1 MLALAVFTSGQQLQ
15 PLCAMEN
22 SFANNASHA
31 NHDPSAT
38 SERAA
43 VSAVLCNVA
52 ARRGAQHI
60 HHSPASPAPTVL
72 CADRVGQMTK
82 TYNDIDAVTRLLEE
96 VGCPAYTWSV
106 G

>member
-1 MLALAVFTSGQQLQ
+1 MLALAILTSGHQLQ

-22 SFANNASHA
+22 SFVNNALHA
-31 NHDPSAT
+31 NHHASLFRLFYVT
-38 SERAA
+38 W
-43 VSAVLCNVA
+43 
-52 ARRGAQHI
+52 RRGAAPSTS

-96 VGCPAYTWSV
+96 VGCSAFPCSAS
-106 G
+106 